1 MEGEATAV
9 GPLRSYRYVTKLPR
23 PPPTPTRAPIF
34 GLVGWTGA
42 LISLMEDESRF
53 ADAAPSPSLFGLRW
67 PFGNS
72 KDAQRAAADA
82 EAAAQ
87 VAAAAEA
94 EAVRA
99 AAAAEAARNR
109 IMLWP
114 WDKTRQRETNRLW
127 THLVGE

>member
-1 MEGEATAV
+1 
-9 GPLRSYRYVTKLPR
+9 
-23 PPPTPTRAPIF
+23 
-34 GLVGWTGA
+34 
-42 LISLMEDESRF
+42 MEDESRF

-94 EAVRA
+94 EAGDRGGALGAGGGRA
-99 AAAAEAARNR
+99 CLREFRARR
-109 IMLWP
+109 C
-114 WDKTRQRETNRLW
+114 
-127 THLVGE
+127 